1 MRKYFG
7 LFIIILLAV
16 FTACDK
22 VEPPYVVSDT
32 GGGNGEEVVQKVL
45 LEDYTGH
52 DCVNCPTAAE
62 EAHNLQNIYGDQMI
76 MIAVHAGWFAR
87 PIPEEPA
94 LSEYYGCEAGE
105 AWYNYFQAFANP
117 IGMVNRVQTSPGN
130 HLVEWGEWGS
140 EIAALVENAPEAKI
154 SIENSFNTDTK
165 KLETKV
171 TTQFLAAQ
179 NDPFSLIV
187 CITQD
192 SIIGGQK
199 NNDPNVGETPLI
211 EHYVFMHMLR
221 ASLNG
226 DWGETLTDAIE
237 VGTDYEKTY
246 SVTFP
251 DEWIPE
257 HCHVVAF
264 VYNEADKTI
273 LQVEEAHVT
282 D

>member
-1 MRKYFG
+1 MKRYFG
-7 LFIIILLAV
+7 LIIITLALL
-16 FTACDK
+16 TACDK

-32 GGGNGEEVVQKVL
+32 GGGNGEEVIQKVL

-62 EAHNLQNIYGDQMI
+62 EAHNLHNIYGDQLII
-76 MIAVHAGWFAR
+76 MAVHAGWFAR
-87 PIPEEPA
+87 PIPEEPS
-94 LSEYYGCEAGE
+94 LSEYYGCETGE

-140 EIAALVENAPEAKI
+140 EIAALVENTPEAKM
-154 SIENSFNTDTK
+154 SIENNFNTETK

-171 TTQFLAAQ
+171 TTQFLATQ
-179 NDPFSLIV
+179 NDPFSLMV

-211 EHYVFMHMLR
+211 EEYVFMHVLR
-221 ASLNG
+221 ASMNG
-226 DWGETLTDAIE
+226 DWGESLTDAIE

-246 SVTFP
+246 SIIFP

-257 HCHVVAF
+257 HCHVIAF
-264 VYNEADKTI
+264 VYNEADNTI
-273 LQVEEAHVT
+273 LQVEDSHVT